1 MSNRGIIAGAVVDGT
16 DWKLPAVASAFGN
29 GTNTITA
36 SGFSVLP
43 TNAASTTM
51 TNPHPFARL
60 LVLAEWGAWLI
71 GNGATGDVRVCL
83 NVTGSLIV
91 NAGIGGGGPIGWGE
105 VLYATGASYQ
115 QHRAACTYELPV
127 SATAATFAVY
137 AMRNGS
143 GTVRCDYPVAR
154 ITPLRYLY
162 DQGRS

>member
-1 MSNRGIIAGAVVDGT
+1 MSNRGIRAGAVVDGT
-16 DWKLPAVASAFGN
+16 DWKLPSVASAFGN
-29 GTNTITA
+29 GVNTVTA
-36 SGFSVLP
+36 SGFAVLP
-43 TNAASTTM
+43 TTTCSTTV

-71 GNGATGDVRVCL
+71 GNAGTGDVRVCL
-83 NVTGSLIV
+83 NVSGSLSV

-127 SATAATFAVY
+127 SGTAATFAVY
-137 AMRNGS
+137 AMRQGS
-143 GTVRCDYPVAR
+143 GTVKCDYPVVR

>member
-1 MSNRGIIAGAVVDGT
+1 VSNRGILAGAVVDGT

-29 GTNTITA
+29 GTNTVVA

-43 TNAASTTM
+43 ATTCSTTM
-51 TNPHPFARL
+51 TNPHPVARL
-60 LVLAEWGAWLI
+60 LVLAEYGAWLI

-83 NVTGSLIV
+83 DVTGSLLV

-105 VLYATGASYQ
+105 VLYATATSYQ
-115 QHRAACTYELPV
+115 QHRAMCTYELPV
-127 SATAATFAVY
+127 SGTAATFAVY

-143 GTVRCDYPVAR
+143 GTVKCDYPVVR
-154 ITPLRYLY
+154 ITPLRYFY